1 MGDLTSSSTLAE
13 VQASY
18 DDNASYFE
26 DNSIAKAKAFV
37 TACRILLRR
46 TATQMVK
53 GSNQVN
59 LNVPLIEKQL
69 EEAQEWLLA
78 RDPDFRPGPTTTRA
92 DFRNFRGSV

>member
-1 MGDLTSSSTLAE
+1 MSVDSTSSLTE
-13 VQASY
+13 VQAQY

-26 DNSIAKAKAFV
+26 DNSIAKAKLFV

-46 TATQMVK
+46 TASQMVK

-69 EEAQEWLLA
+69 KDAEEWLLA
-78 RDPDFRPGPTTTRA
+78 RDTAFRPGPSVTRS
-92 DFRNFRGSV
+92 DFRRFRGNV